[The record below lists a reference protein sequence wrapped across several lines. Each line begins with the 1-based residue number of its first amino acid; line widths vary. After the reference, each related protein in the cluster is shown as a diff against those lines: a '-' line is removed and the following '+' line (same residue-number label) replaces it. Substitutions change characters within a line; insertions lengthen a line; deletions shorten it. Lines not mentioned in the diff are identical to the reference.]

1 MDLKEIEAKSILV
14 KSNLPDT
21 DYVINPYT
29 GCSFGCTYCYASFM
43 GRFNGKTFDDWGK
56 YVFAKTNAPKLLE
69 RQIKSIKNKG
79 KGKTVFLS
87 SVTDPYQGIEAK
99 YKLTRQCLQ
108 TLFEHDFQGLVA
120 ILTKSDLVLRD
131 LNILQKLH
139 HVEAGLTI
147 TSTDD
152 SISRYFEKYAPAVSR
167 RLKALAT
174 LNKAKISTY
183 AFIGPLLPHYISKE
197 KELDKLL
204 KAIADTGT
212 KEVYVEHIN
221 LTSYILGRLRK
232 EMKNADPKILDT
244 FYKSKNKKY
253 QEELDKIVEDLC
265 KKHKLKIRLG
275 KTIKHGQ

>member
-1 MDLKEIEAKSILV
+1 
-14 KSNLPDT
+14 
-21 DYVINPYT
+21 
-29 GCSFGCTYCYASFM
+29 M